1 MTAESPH
8 TPSSAQAS
16 LRDAGPDD
24 AVEITEFL
32 TRLGLVMPDGE
43 AAIRAHW
50 DGLWRTNP
58 ALKYH
63 GDDPALGWVLEDDG
77 CIVGFFGNIPQVS
90 YFNGNPVRVSSAR
103 AWAVDKAYRSQT
115 PSLCEA
121 FFGQDQADVALIS
134 SASAPAG
141 KRCLEF
147 GGSAMP
153 QPGYGDIL
161 YWVLDGSGF
170 LRAGLKKKG
179 WGGFASFLG
188 GLLGA
193 VVLNARM
200 RLGGQ
205 RPFAPLD
212 DITIKSIGEIDG
224 AFDGLW
230 QRKLKE
236 APDRLLACRDAQTL
250 RWYFGLSQTSSET
263 RVICFGRGAGLDGY
277 AVVVREDAPAIG
289 LRRLKVADLFVAGD
303 DPAVTDALLTA
314 AYEYGLAKRC
324 HVLEVIGLPEPL
336 RSRTQTHKPFERPM
350 AVFPFY
356 YKALNPEMED
366 CLNSPDSWYVTA
378 YDGDTALL

>member
-1 MTAESPH
+1 MTDPTKS
-8 TPSSAQAS
+8 Q
-16 LRDAGPDD
+16 LRDATPDD
-24 AVEITEFL
+24 AVAITEFL
-32 TRLGLVMPDGE
+32 IRLGLVMPDGE
-43 AAIRAHW
+43 DAIHAHW

-58 ALKYH
+58 ALKHH
-63 GDDPALGWVLEDDG
+63 GDDPALGWILEDTEEDG
-77 CIVGFFGNIPQVS
+77 KCIVGFFGNIPQVS

-103 AWAVDKAYRSQT
+103 AWAVDKAYRSRT
-115 PSLCEA
+115 VSLCKA
-121 FFGQDQADVALIS
+121 FFGQDKADVVLIS

-147 GGSAMP
+147 GASAMP
-153 QPGYGDIL
+153 QPGYGEIL
-161 YWVLDGSGF
+161 YWVLDASGF

-179 WGGFASFLG
+179 WGGFAAFWGS
-188 GLLGA
+188 LLGS

-200 RLGGQ
+200 RLGSM

-212 DITIKSIGEIDG
+212 GITIRTIGDIDG

-236 APDRLLACRDAQTL
+236 TPDRLLACRDAQTL
-250 RWYFGLSQTSSET
+250 RWYFGLSQTSSDT
-263 RVICFGRGAGLDGY
+263 RIICLERGASLDGY

-303 DPAVTDALLTA
+303 DQAAVDALLAA

-324 HVLEVIGLPEPL
+324 HVLEVIGLAQPL
-336 RSRTQTHKPFERPM
+336 RARALTHKPFERPM
-350 AVFPFY
+350 TVFPFY
-356 YKALNPEMED
+356 YKALNPELED
-366 CLNSPDSWYVTA
+366 RLSAPDGWCVTA